1 MIDQS
6 HNIEPK
12 IPAMIRS
19 VFKCTKQYAKA
30 LLVNREELRDAQE
43 KQDVLGAEESIRSF

>member
-6 HNIEPK
+6 HNIETE

-19 VFKCTKQYAKA
+19 VLNVQTQYAKA
-30 LLVNREELRDAQE
+30 LLVNRKVARGPREARCS
-43 KQDVLGAEESIRSF
+43 KS